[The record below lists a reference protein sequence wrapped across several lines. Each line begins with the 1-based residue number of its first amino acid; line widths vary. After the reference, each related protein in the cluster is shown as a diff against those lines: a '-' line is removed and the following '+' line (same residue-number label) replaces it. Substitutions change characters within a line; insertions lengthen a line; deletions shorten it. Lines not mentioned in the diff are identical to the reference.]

1 MASATDNVPMST
13 FSIRI
18 PTATKARIEQL
29 AQATQRSPEILIAE
43 AVESYLKLQ
52 ARQIGHIEDGLADL
66 DAGRVHT
73 HEEIEDLVREFERL
87 ADEEA
92 SP

>member
-1 MASATDNVPMST
+1 MASETDNVPMST

-18 PTATKARIEQL
+18 PTATKERIEQL
-29 AQATQRSPEILIAE
+29 AQATQRSPDFLVAE
-43 AVESYLKLQ
+43 AVESYLTLQ
-52 ARQIGHIEDGLADL
+52 AQQIAHIKDGLADL
-66 DAGRVHT
+66 DAGGVHT
-73 HEEIEDLVREFERL
+73 HEEIEGLVREFERL

>member
-1 MASATDNVPMST
+1 VQARHSSLLAG
-13 FSIRI
+13 RL
-18 PTATKARIEQL
+18 KALRL
-29 AQATQRSPEILIAE
+29 SPDFLVAE
-43 AVESYLKLQ
+43 AVECYLKLQ
-52 ARQIGHIEDGLADL
+52 VRQIAHIEDGLADR